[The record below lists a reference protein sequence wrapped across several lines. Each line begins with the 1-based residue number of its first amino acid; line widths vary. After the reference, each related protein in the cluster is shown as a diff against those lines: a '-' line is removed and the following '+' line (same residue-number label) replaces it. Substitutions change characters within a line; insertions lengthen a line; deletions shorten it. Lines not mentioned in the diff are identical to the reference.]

1 MLKRVVPVWPSFQRV
16 HANQMKLTTKFSVG
30 IGLIT
35 MGIVVAAAMA
45 VVINQKFNSHVETIG
60 NDLLPTIATFD
71 GLEIDAQRT
80 RALMLEMLIT
90 VDKESMASLAAEI
103 DSVGAGSADL
113 LRRFEPNSNRDE
125 ATNSQ
130 FRDILSKRTK
140 AQQQVQTVKALALKN
155 DLTNAKTEWRR
166 MDLNFNE
173 LENTL
178 RDARES
184 ALTKADRQVADAA
197 QTLRQSQTIVAMG
210 SIAIFAIN
218 ALILVWAYRN
228 IASPIQSL
236 AVELDHFERS
246 PNLKMRFTAQTV
258 SELSV
263 IARSLNRLMEWV
275 YSHSVKLQEQRDQIQ
290 QLAHHDQLT
299 GLPLWRLGKD
309 RLELAIAWSQR
320 TLDPIGV
327 MFVDL
332 DGFKGINDTFGHD
345 AGDFLL
351 REIANRLKG
360 QLRLEDTVARMGGDE
375 FVVVLARQAS
385 EIETQRIAL
394 RIIEAVSHEVTFG
407 SHRLQVGV
415 SIGIAVYPMHGRD
428 VDSLLSAADKAM
440 YSVKRDGKN
449 NFAFYSE

>member
-1 MLKRVVPVWPSFQRV
+1 
-16 HANQMKLTTKFSVG
+16 MKLTTKFSVG

-35 MGIVVAAAMA
+35 MGIVIAAGMA
-45 VVINQKFNSHVETIG
+45 VVINQKFNSHVEMIG
-60 NDLLPTIATFD
+60 NDVLPAIATFD

-80 RALMLEMLIT
+80 RALVLEMLIT
-90 VDKESMASLAAEI
+90 EDKGSMVSLAAEL
-103 DSVGAGSADL
+103 DSVGASSADL
-113 LRRFEPNSNRDE
+113 LRRFAPNADGDVV
-125 ATNSQ
+125 TKLQ
-130 FRDILSKRTK
+130 FREILSKRTK
-140 AQQQVQTVKALALKN
+140 AQQQVQTVKALALKS
-155 DLTNAKTEWRR
+155 DIKSARTEWRR
-166 MDLNFNE
+166 MDLNFND

-178 RDARES
+178 RDARET
-184 ALTKADRQVADAA
+184 ALSKADWQVAEAA
-197 QTLRQSQTIVAMG
+197 RTLKESQWIVAIG

-218 ALILVWAYRN
+218 ALILLWAYRN

-236 AVELDHFERS
+236 AVELDQFERS

-275 YSHSVKLQEQRDQIQ
+275 HSHSEELQEQRDQIH

-332 DGFKGINDTFGHD
+332 DGFKAINDTYGHD

-351 REIANRLKG
+351 REIASRLKG

-385 EIETQRIAL
+385 EIETQHIAL
-394 RIIEAVSHEVTFG
+394 RIIEAVRQEVAFET
-407 SHRLQVGV
+407 HRLQVGV
-415 SIGIAVYPMHGRD
+415 SIGIAVYPTHGRD

-440 YSVKRDGKN
+440 YSVKRNGKN
-449 NFAFYSE
+449 NFAFCSG

>member
-1 MLKRVVPVWPSFQRV
+1 
-16 HANQMKLTTKFSVG
+16 MKLTTKFSVG

-35 MGIVVAAAMA
+35 MGIVMAAAMA
-45 VVINQKFNSHVETIG
+45 VALNQKFNSHVEMIG
-60 NDLLPTIATFD
+60 NDLLPSIATFD

-80 RALMLEMLIT
+80 RALILEMLIT
-90 VDKESMASLAAEI
+90 DDNGSMVSLAAEL
-103 DSVGAGSADL
+103 DSVGASSDDFLRHFVLDTGS
-113 LRRFEPNSNRDE
+113 DE
-125 ATNSQ
+125 ETKLQ
-130 FRDILSKRTK
+130 FREILSKRTK
-140 AQQQVQTVKALALKN
+140 AQEQVQTVKALALKH
-155 DLTNAKTEWRR
+155 DLKSAKIEWRR
-166 MDLNFNE
+166 MDLHFNE

-184 ALTKADRQVADAA
+184 ALSKADRQVADAA
-197 QTLRQSQTIVAMG
+197 QTLKLSQLIVAIG
-210 SIAIFAIN
+210 SVAIFLIN
-218 ALILVWAYRN
+218 AFILTWAYRN

-236 AVELDHFERS
+236 ASELDNFEHS
-246 PNLKMRFTAQTV
+246 PNLKMRFTAQSV

-263 IARSLNRLMEWV
+263 ISRSLNRLMDWV
-275 YSHSVKLQEQRDQIQ
+275 HSHAEKLQEQRDQIH

-332 DGFKGINDTFGHD
+332 DGFKSINDTYGHD

-385 EIETQRIAL
+385 EAETQHIAL
-394 RIIEAVSHEVTFG
+394 RIIDAIGQEVDFET
-407 SHRLQVGV
+407 HQLRVGV
-415 SIGIAVYPMHGRD
+415 SIGIAVYPTHGRD
-428 VDSLLSAADKAM
+428 VDSLLNAADKAM
-440 YSVKRDGKN
+440 YSVKRTGKN
-449 NFAFYSE
+449 NFAFFSGHG